1 MICLVFFFFFFLR
14 SDSWVIN
21 YLLRY
26 LDKET
31 KNNKRVKTLS
41 CQFLTLPLATAR
53 KQTDPVFFIII
64 YFWLCCYYY
73 LFLAVLDVGVHGLSL
88 VAESGIYSLAAVC
101 GLLIAV
107 APLVS
112 EQKL

>member
-1 MICLVFFFFFFLR
+1 M
-14 SDSWVIN
+14 
-21 YLLRY
+21 
-26 LDKET
+26 DKET

-64 YFWLCCYYY
+64 YFIFGSAGSSLVYVD
-73 LFLAVLDVGVHGLSL
+73 FSL
-88 VAESGIYSLAAVC
+88 VAESGVYSLVAVC
-101 GLLIAV
+101 GLLVAV

-112 EQKL
+112 EHKLQSVGSVVVAHGLSCPTACGILQCPLH